1 MILDQIVQASTTRAE
16 ALSSGFS
23 VGLSDSRGINLIGR
37 ERFSLLK
44 AITGVVDRNAII
56 AEMKPAS
63 PSKGHLRAIT
73 DPIAVS
79 QDLIGG
85 GCCALSVITEPAF
98 FHGSITT
105 IPAIREKT
113 KIPILRKD
121 FIVDKKQIEETKNAG
136 ADAVL
141 LITAVLGDQLD
152 EFVKSARRA
161 GLEPL
166 VEVHDRQEVRIA
178 LDTGA
183 DLIGINNRNLKTLK
197 TDLSTTIRLAP
208 MIKRAE
214 RTVIAESGVTWPY
227 DIRALRRY
235 ANGYLIGSSIMA
247 AENPRRRLEGFVYA

>member
-1 MILDQIVQASTTRAE
+1 MILDQIVQASTIRAE
-16 ALSSGFS
+16 ALTPGHMSRFA
-23 VGLSDSRGINLIGR
+23 DSRSMAHIGR

-44 AITGVVDRNAII
+44 AITGAVDRNSII

-73 DPIAVS
+73 DPVAVS

-105 IPAIREKT
+105 IPAIRDET
-113 KIPILRKD
+113 KVPILRKD
-121 FIVDKKQIEETKNAG
+121 FIVDKKQIEETRNAG

-141 LITAVLGDQLD
+141 LITAVLGDQLG
-152 EFVKSARRA
+152 EFVDAARKA

-166 VEVHDRQEVRIA
+166 VEVHDRQEVRTA

-183 DLIGINNRNLKTLK
+183 DLIGINNRNLKNLK

-208 MIKRAE
+208 MIKRAD
-214 RTVIAESGVTWPY
+214 RTVIAESGVTWPC
-227 DIRALRRY
+227 DIRTLRSY